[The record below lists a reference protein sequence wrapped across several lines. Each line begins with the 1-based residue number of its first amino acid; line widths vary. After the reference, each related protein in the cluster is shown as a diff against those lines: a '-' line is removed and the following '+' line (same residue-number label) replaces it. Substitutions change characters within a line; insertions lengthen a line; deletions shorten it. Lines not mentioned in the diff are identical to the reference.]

1 MNRKASSILVMII
14 EIIAVLVVGVMI
26 TKYAMTIANSE
37 TVTKIN
43 LANNL
48 QMMMN
53 TLVATPGDA
62 IIAYPYNV
70 SKFNLILSQS
80 SVTVTQP
87 NDLSVEKIIRG
98 FNLPTDYEALGVLEQ
113 KGKVCLEK
121 KSTRIILREC
131 NSESR

>member
-14 EIIAVLVVGVMI
+14 EILAVLVVGVMI
-26 TKYAMTIANSE
+26 TKYAVTIAHSE

-62 IIAYPYNV
+62 VVAYPYNA

-87 NDLSVEKIIRG
+87 NDLNVEKIIRG
-98 FNLPTDYEALGVLEQ
+98 FNLPAGYEALGVLEQ
-113 KGKVCLEK
+113 KDKACLEK

-131 NSESR
+131 NTGE